1 MPTIYGQ
8 GVMTDSE
15 KAVED
20 AKKNDTPEVRRGV
33 GLAWGGYNVT
43 EGPFD
48 ACEVKVGFNPDGT
61 FTKYDT
67 WQELG
72 QGGDI
77 GSLHVTYEALK
88 PYGVTWDQ
96 IKLVQNDTG
105 LAPDHGFS
113 ASSRSHFMN
122 GQATKKAV
130 DALFDARRKEDGT
143 YRTYDEMV
151 AEGIPTEYNGTF
163 ATEEYGNLSYLDPNT
178 GQGDPTPSYTYA
190 LFCAEV
196 EVDTKTGKATCI
208 GYHCVDDVGNI
219 GNIDA
224 VNSQAYGG
232 LAHSI
237 GFALQENYDDVKKHA
252 NMIGAG
258 IDQIKDIPD
267 NFSSSGASEAFQSSG
282 HMAVIN
288 AINNACGVRIYELP
302 ATKDK
307 LKAGLDK
314 LAAGEKVTPPEK
326 YDLGDFWAELEYC
339 RDNPKENE

>member
-1 MPTIYGQ
+1 MLPRYRKNLIY
-8 GVMTDSE
+8 SIYIN
-15 KAVED
+15 
-20 AKKNDTPEVRRGV
+20 KKNKRE
-33 GLAWGGYNVT
+33 
-43 EGPFD
+43 
-48 ACEVKVGFNPDGT
+48 
-61 FTKYDT
+61 KYKKYFF
-67 WQELG
+67 
-72 QGGDI
+72 I
-77 GSLHVTYEALK
+77 YMR
-88 PYGVTWDQ
+88 Y
-96 IKLVQNDTG
+96 I
-105 LAPDHGFS
+105 FS
-113 ASSRSHFMN
+113 
-122 GQATKKAV
+122 
-130 DALFDARRKEDGT
+130 
-143 YRTYDEMV
+143 
-151 AEGIPTEYNGTF
+151 
-163 ATEEYGNLSYLDPNT
+163 
-178 GQGDPTPSYTYA
+178 
-190 LFCAEV
+190 
-196 EVDTKTGKATCI
+196 
-208 GYHCVDDVGNI
+208 GNI

-267 NFSSSGASEAFQSSG
+267 NFNLHHMDHPREEGPWGSSGASEAFQSSG

-307 LKAGLDK
+307 IKAGLDK